1 MHTSANTQHLV
12 RSQLWSNEIK
22 EILTDELQGMKYV
35 KMLTDLASDVGSTVN
50 IPSIGQSEVSNYVE
64 NTPIT
69 YSSLDTGNF
78 TFTITDYIADGKF
91 MTVKAMQDLYY
102 AQELVSRF
110 VPEQNRAIMTRIET
124 DLMKLGPDG
133 QTAANAN
140 QINGADHRWVG
151 AGTNE
156 TITVSDFAKVR
167 FGMQK
172 ANVPMTNLIAIVDPS
187 TEYTLTT
194 LANLVNISNNP
205 MWEGIVRDGIST
217 GMQFRMNIFGFDVY
231 VSNYLKTSV
240 NETIGGRTTSAGVAN
255 LFFSADS
262 SATPFVGAWG
272 QMPKV
277 DSEFNKDMQREEYVV
292 TARYGL
298 KLYRP
303 ENMFVVLTD
312 TDQVS

>member
-1 MHTSANTQHLV
+1 MHTTGNTQHLQ
-12 RSQLWSNEIK
+12 RSSLWSNEIK
-22 EILTDELQGMKYV
+22 DILTDELMGMKYV
-35 KMLTDLASDVGSTVN
+35 KMLNDLASDVGSTVN

-78 TFTITDYIADGKF
+78 QFTITDYIADGKF
-91 MTVKAMQDLYY
+91 ITVKAMQDLYY

-110 VPEQNRAIMTRIET
+110 VPEQTRAIMTRIET
-124 DLMKLGPDG
+124 DLLKLMPEG
-133 QTAANAN
+133 QTSANTNA
-140 QINGADHRWVG
+140 INGAEHRWIG
-151 AGTNE
+151 SGTNE
-156 TITVSDFAKVR
+156 TLAVADFAKVR
-167 FGMQK
+167 YGMQK
-172 ANVPMTNLIAIVDPS
+172 ANIPMTNLIAIVDPS
-187 TEYTLTT
+187 AEYTLST
-194 LANLVNISNNP
+194 LSNLVNVSSNP
-205 MWEGIVRDGIST
+205 QWEGIVRDGIST
-217 GMQFRMNIFGFDVY
+217 GMQFRMNIFGFDIY

-240 NETIGGRTTSAGVAN
+240 NETIGAKTSAAGVAN

-262 SATPFVGAWG
+262 LATPFVGAWG

-303 ENMFVVLTD
+303 ENAFVVITD

>member
-1 MHTSANTQHLV
+1 MHTTGNTQHLQ
-12 RSQLWSNEIK
+12 RSSLWSNEIK
-22 EILTDELQGMKYV
+22 DILTDELMGMKYV
-35 KMLTDLASDVGSTVN
+35 KMLNDLASDVGSTVN

-78 TFTITDYIADGKF
+78 QFTITDYIADGKF
-91 MTVKAMQDLYY
+91 ITVKAMQDLYY

-110 VPEQNRAIMTRIET
+110 VPEQTRAIMTRIET
-124 DLMKLGPDG
+124 DLLKLMPEG
-133 QTAANAN
+133 QTSANTNA
-140 QINGADHRWVG
+140 INGAEHRWIG
-151 AGTNE
+151 SGTNE
-156 TITVSDFAKVR
+156 TLAVVDFAKVR
-167 FGMQK
+167 YGMQK
-172 ANVPMTNLIAIVDPS
+172 ANIPMTNLIAIVDPS
-187 TEYTLTT
+187 AEYTLST
-194 LANLVNISNNP
+194 LSNLVNVSNNP
-205 MWEGIVRDGIST
+205 QWEGIVRDGIST
-217 GMQFRMNIFGFDVY
+217 GMQFRMNIFGFDIY

-240 NETIGGRTTSAGVAN
+240 NETIGAKTSAAGVAN

-262 SATPFVGAWG
+262 LATPFVGAWG

-303 ENMFVVLTD
+303 ENAFVVITD